1 MLVHFSFYYTSF
13 LQQKKDKLAAAD
25 LSNIAW
31 TEITGKIQATSSILR
46 DWKQKGLVTVELG
59 LFQTS

>member
-31 TEITGKIQATSSILR
+31 TEITGKIQAVTWLVYHII
-46 DWKQKGLVTVELG
+46 QKTKKVSQYPVIRL
-59 LFQTS
+59 

>member
-31 TEITGKIQATSSILR
+31 TEITGKIQAMSSIL
-46 DWKQKGLVTVELG
+46 DE
-59 LFQTS
+59 